1 MPDDQLSNTMLD
13 YLVHIY
19 RLADA
24 KPGEEYVGT
33 SELAD
38 SLAVSAP
45 AVNRM
50 VTKLRD
56 MDLLNHER
64 YQGIALTEGGQ
75 REALKQIRRQRI
87 IETFLVDVM
96 GFGWHE
102 VAHEAE
108 RMSSSIGD
116 RLLERMTD
124 MTGNPTHD
132 PHGEPIPLSD
142 GTLTLPDDLPLAE
155 ASPEEDYV
163 VTRINT
169 HESDRLEYLA
179 ALGLKPGERFRL
191 LHIAPFNGPL
201 QLQLGRE
208 YRIIGHNLAEVIRV
222 RQNTDA

>member
-1 MPDDQLSNTMLD
+1 MPDEQLSTTMLD

-19 RLADA
+19 RLADT
-24 KPGEEYVGT
+24 KPNEDYVGT

-56 MDLLNHER
+56 MDLLHHER
-64 YQGIALTEGGQ
+64 YQGIALTDAGR
-75 REALKQIRRQRI
+75 RESLKQIRRQRI
-87 IETFLVDVM
+87 IETFLVKVM
-96 GFGWHE
+96 DFGWHE
-102 VAHEAE
+102 VAEEADQ
-108 RMSSSIGD
+108 MSGSIGD
-116 RLLERMTD
+116 KLLDRMVE
-124 MTGNPTHD
+124 MAGNPTHD
-132 PHGEPIPLSD
+132 PHGEPIPLAD
-142 GTLTLPDDLPLAE
+142 GTITLPDDLPLAQATPE
-155 ASPEEDYV
+155 ADYV

-169 HESDRLEYLA
+169 HEGDRLEYLE

-222 RQNTDA
+222 RQKEDA